1 MTLPGLPVTTLGDDE
16 IERINNNT
24 IEQNRLEVTRANLAA
39 GSIRPFID
47 ALRTN
52 PYLYQNNSLI
62 TFANY
67 VLQYSIALN
76 KMQDQ
81 KQALEQIINNI
92 RTNNPSFFARQ
103 TPQRVVSNTIEID
116 TQEIVETNTQEC

>member
-24 IEQNRLEVTRANLAA
+24 IEPNKLVATRANLAA
-39 GSIRPFID
+39 ESIDSFLD
-47 ALRTN
+47 ALRAN
-52 PYLYQNNSLI
+52 PYFSQNKNLI
-62 TFANY
+62 RFTNY

-76 KMQDQ
+76 KMQNQ

-92 RTNNPSFFARQ
+92 RTSNPSFFAHQ
-103 TPQRVVSNTIEID
+103 TPQGVVSNIIEI
-116 TQEIVETNTQEC
+116 NAPRML